1 MSGSHHADRIWQPFG
16 HIGGAVDGIERDVET
31 RRVLSSAS
39 ELVSEK
45 DARSL
50 ILDSF
55 ANDDLSADVDQVEHA
70 VDCVA
75 RSLIRGFLI
84 STAKLMDG
92 IQRGVLR
99 GSDKFELN
107 GPLDVLEGAHR
118 DRLAEMPKTQSREKT
133 HARGSRGL

>member
-1 MSGSHHADRIWQPFG
+1 MSKRGEPSLA
-16 HIGGAVDGIERDVET
+16 
-31 RRVLSSAS
+31 AS

-70 VDCVA
+70 VDRVA

-84 STAKLMDG
+84 SAAKPMDG

-107 GPLDVLEGAHR
+107 GPLDVLGGAHR
-118 DRLAEMPKTQSREKT
+118 DRLAEMPKTSIPRKRPMRRAAAGCERRELQPGRDRRPRT
-133 HARGSRGL
+133 